1 MLEEIVEPLLSWY
14 GQNKREL
21 PWRQEPTPYH
31 VWISEIMLQQTRVE
45 AVKGYY
51 ARFLHRLPAIRD
63 LALCPQEE
71 LLKLWEGL
79 GYYNRVKNMQKAAI
93 EIEEKYQGEIP
104 PDYQKILSLPGIG
117 SYTAGAIAS
126 IAYKLPFP
134 AVDGNVLRVMARL
147 TEDGEDIL
155 KQKTK
160 KRVED
165 MLKEI
170 MPTDFPGEFNQSLM
184 ELGATVCLPKGMPRC
199 GECPVRKFCRSRT
212 HGTMLDY
219 PKKAEKKPRKVEER
233 TVLIIQNNQEFA
245 IHKRPPKGLLAGL
258 YELPN
263 REGYLS
269 REEILD
275 YVESLG
281 LLPLHISTAGEAK
294 HIFSHVE
301 WRMKGYFIQL
311 ASTEEKKIGELIFV
325 DKKESRGRYPIPSAF
340 SAYRKY
346 MEEDF

>member
-51 ARFLHRLPAIRD
+51 TRFLHRLPAIRD

-104 PDYQKILSLPGIG
+104 LDYQKILSLPGIG

-199 GECPVRKFCRSRT
+199 GECPVRKFCQARA

-263 REGYLS
+263 QEGYLS

-281 LLPLHISTAGEAK
+281 LLPLHIATAGEAR

-301 WRMKGYFIQL
+301 WRMKGYFIKV

>member
-199 GECPVRKFCRSRT
+199 GECPVRKFCRSQAK
-212 HGTMLDY
+212 GTMLDY

-245 IHKRPPKGLLAGL
+245 IHKCPPKGLLAGL
-258 YELPN
+258 YDLPN

-301 WRMKGYFIQL
+301 WRMKGYFIKV

>member
-1 MLEEIVEPLLSWY
+1 MLEQIVEPLLSWY
-14 GQNKREL
+14 GQHKRDL
-21 PWRQEPTPYH
+21 PWRQDPTPYH

-51 ARFLHRLPAIRD
+51 ARFLHRLPEIQD
-63 LALCPQEE
+63 LARCPQEE

-93 EIEEKYQGEIP
+93 EIQEKYGGQIP
-104 PDYQKILSLPGIG
+104 CDYEKILDLPGIG

-126 IAYKLPFP
+126 IAYKLPYP
-134 AVDGNVLRVMARL
+134 AVDGNVLRVITRL
-147 TEDGEDIL
+147 TEDDEDIL

-160 KRVED
+160 KRIEN
-165 MLKEI
+165 MLTEI
-170 MPTDFPGEFNQSLM
+170 MPAETPGEFNQSLM
-184 ELGATVCLPKGMPRC
+184 ELGATVCLPNGTPRC
-199 GECPVRKFCRSRT
+199 QDCPVRRSCLSHA
-212 HGTMLDY
+212 HGTMMDY
-219 PKKAEKKPRKVEER
+219 PRKAEKKPRRVEER
-233 TVLIIQNNQEFA
+233 TVLIIQNDQEFA
-245 IHKRPPKGLLAGL
+245 IHKRPPSGLLAGL

-263 REGYLS
+263 REGHLS
-269 REEILD
+269 REEILE

-281 LLPLHISTAGEAK
+281 LLPLHIAPAGEAK

-301 WRMKGYFIQL
+301 WRMKGYFIKV